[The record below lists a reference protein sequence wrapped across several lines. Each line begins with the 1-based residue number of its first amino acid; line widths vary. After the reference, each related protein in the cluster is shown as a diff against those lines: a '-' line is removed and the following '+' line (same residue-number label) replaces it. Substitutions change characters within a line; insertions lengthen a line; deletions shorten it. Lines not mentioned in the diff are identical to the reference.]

1 MSKNSQKA
9 NYEQSKLWLAN
20 EIKQT
25 AKKVVKE
32 ETRVNIKK

>member
-1 MSKNSQKA
+1 MSKNSHKA
-9 NYEQSKLWLAN
+9 NYEQTKLWAAN
-20 EIKQT
+20 ELKQT